1 MPLPLDPDKPILL
14 TAQLKLPS
22 MPAKSPGFYHLGTK
36 RSIIASCTAAQ
47 SRHGHCILL
56 ILADN
61 SGSAQSPAFDAL
73 FFAPTV
79 KVLVSDLAGH
89 TLPAFRVMHCAQQ
102 MSSNILVRTSSMS
115 TDLYVMYIS
124 SSRMAWPDG

>member
-79 KVLVSDLAGH
+79 KVLVSDSSLGRSHLACLQGDA
-89 TLPAFRVMHCAQQ
+89 LCAADEFQY
-102 MSSNILVRTSSMS
+102 TSQ
-115 TDLYVMYIS
+115 DIIHEH
-124 SSRMAWPDG
+124 